1 MNLNKPIVQASHHR
15 RAFAKNAGE
24 LRRFRKMFRKSL
36 LTSIAVIIAVC
47 AGVIAASAQGAQ
59 VRGEVKL
66 TKADGSVVPA
76 AGVLVEVFQ
85 TDANKGSLPSATT
98 NKRGEFTFVQFPFG
112 KTYALSV
119 SGPGISPMIEPGVKA
134 GRENIVISVKEG
146 DGKKLTEAEVRQ
158 ALTTALPAAGSQMTE
173 EEKKAAAEQ
182 EAKVAEVTAKNKKI
196 EEENALIT
204 KALQEG
210 NAAFTAKNFD
220 EAVARYNEGISAAP
234 DYAGSAPVLLNNRG
248 AALRERAVIKY
259 NQVAKSTDATAKVEG
274 YKAVKSD
281 LGEAAD
287 GYHRSWTLVKA
298 ATAAEIPDAKVKET
312 QLVTALSGA
321 KDAFRLMAA
330 TEQVDETKLDIAKTM
345 LPEYLTVETDAAK
358 KESAKIILADLY
370 RVAGDAT
377 NAIAEYR
384 KVLETSP
391 DNLDA
396 MAGLGLS
403 LVNAGYINDDKAQLQ
418 EGANVLAKFAAA
430 APDTHKYKN
439 DAVGL
444 IENLKSEQK
453 IAPQKTGPAKRKN

>member
-1 MNLNKPIVQASHHR
+1 
-15 RAFAKNAGE
+15 
-24 LRRFRKMFRKSL
+24 MFRKSL
-36 LTSIAVIIAVC
+36 LTSIAVIVTVC

-66 TKADGSVVPA
+66 TKADGTVVPA

-98 NKRGEFTFVQFPFG
+98 NKRGEFIFVQFPFG

-182 EAKVAEVTAKNKKI
+182 EAKRVEIQAKNDKI
-196 EEENALIT
+196 EKENAIIN
-204 KALQEG
+204 KSLQDG
-210 NAAFTAKNFD
+210 NAAFGAKNYD
-220 EAVARYNEGISAAP
+220 LAVSAYTDGINASP
-234 DYAGSAPVLLNNRG
+234 DYPGSAPVLLNNRG

-259 NQVAKSTDATAKVEG
+259 NVAAKSTDTAAKVEG
-274 YKAVKSD
+274 YKSVRAD
-281 LGEAAD
+281 LGEAAA
-287 GYHRSWTLVKA
+287 GYQRSWTLLKG
-298 ATAAEIPDAKVKET
+298 ATAAEIPDPKAKESYIATALGGAKET
-312 QLVTALSGA
+312 
-321 KDAFRLMAA
+321 FRLMAA
-330 TEQVDETKLDIAKTM
+330 TEQVDDTKLEIAKAM
-345 LPEYLTVETDAAK
+345 LPEYIAIEPDAAK
-358 KESAKIILADLY
+358 KESSRIILADLY

-384 KVLETSP
+384 KVLEASP

-403 LVNAGYINDDKAQLQ
+403 LVNAGYLSDDKAQLQ

-430 APDTHKYKN
+430 APETHKFKN
-439 DAVGL
+439 DAVSL
-444 IENLKSEQK
+444 IENLKNEQK